1 MVDQRLAASP
11 APSIPASRSL
21 SHIGRGSCHGWV
33 VGIALE
39 SVVSVF
45 YFTLLIAMPATV
57 TLSSKNQIVI
67 PEARTS

>member
-1 MVDQRLAASP
+1 
-11 APSIPASRSL
+11 
-21 SHIGRGSCHGWV
+21 V